1 MKFQEWGF
9 TTMDSAKDNN
19 QFDILKRVFKYILP
33 YKGRLAGGVIS
44 MLVHAFLTVF
54 FVRVFQGL
62 LETII
67 SDINLGREGMIQLSL
82 VAGMMI
88 LVYFLKGIAYYGK
101 SYLVAYVSQK
111 SVRDIRNDLYS
122 HLHNLS
128 LNFYSQ
134 NKTGDILS
142 RVTNDVQQLE
152 SSMISTTVGSID
164 KVFTLVGGILYLVY
178 LNYRLT
184 IFLIVILPLITY
196 VITKFNYKLKKV
208 SRRVQIKIADVSD
221 VLQETLSAVR
231 VVKSFGREEYEFER
245 FSSENQANFRAKMK
259 KSQYGAILTPLVEFL
274 AAISFTAILWYG
286 GYEVMQGRMSAS
298 ELIAF
303 FTLLLTISE
312 PLRSITKLS
321 KRLQQLF
328 ASAERVFEIMDT
340 ESELREDDEN
350 KIELK
355 DVEGEVVYD
364 NVSFAYNRNE
374 VVLRDINLTARPG
387 EVVALVGHS
396 GAGKTTM
403 VDLIPRFFDPIEGR
417 MRLDGHD
424 LKDLKIDSLRDFIGI
439 VPQETILFSGT
450 LRDNIAYGDLNADD
464 EAIQKAAEAANAHD
478 FIMNFP
484 DGYDTVVGERGVG
497 LSGGQK
503 QRISIARAILKNP
516 KILILDEATSS
527 LDSESEA
534 LVQEALEHLME
545 NRTTFIIAHRL
556 STIKNADKIVVVEQ
570 GEIMEMGS
578 HQELLKKQ
586 GKYASL
592 YRGQFIEA
600 PEV

>member
-1 MKFQEWGF
+1 
-9 TTMDSAKDNN
+9 MDSAKDNN

>member
-1 MKFQEWGF
+1 
-9 TTMDSAKDNN
+9 MDSAKGNN
-19 QFDILKRVFKYILP
+19 EIEILKRVFKYLLP
-33 YKGRLAGGVIS
+33 YKGRMAGGVIS
-44 MLVHAFLTVF
+44 MLVHAFLTIF

-67 SDINLGREGMIQLSL
+67 SDIDMGREGMIQLSL

-88 LVYFLKGIAYYGK
+88 LVYFLKGVAYYGK
-101 SYLVAYVSQK
+101 TYLVSYVSQRSIK
-111 SVRDIRNDLYS
+111 DMRDDLYS

-128 LNFYSQ
+128 LSFYSK

-142 RVTNDVQQLE
+142 RVTNDVQNLE
-152 SSMISTTVGSID
+152 SSMINTTVGSID
-164 KVFTLVGGILYLVY
+164 KVFTLIGGIVYLVY

-184 IFLIVILPLITY
+184 IFLIIILPFITY
-196 VITKFNYKLKKV
+196 VIVKFNYKLKKV

-245 FSSENQANFRAKMK
+245 FSTENQANFRAKMK
-259 KSQYGAILTPLVEFL
+259 KTQYGAILTPLVEFL

-350 KIELK
+350 KIELT

-364 NVSFAYNRNE
+364 NVTFAYNRNE
-374 VVLRDINLTARPG
+374 VVLKNINLKAEPG

-417 MRLDGHD
+417 MRVDGHD
-424 LKDLKIDSLRDFIGI
+424 LRDVKIDSLRDFIGI
-439 VPQETILFSGT
+439 VPQETILFSGS
-450 LRDNIAYGDLNADD
+450 LRDNIAYGDLEADQ
-464 EAIQKAAEAANAHD
+464 EAIQAAAEVANAHD
-478 FIMNFP
+478 FIMAFP
-484 DGYDTVVGERGVG
+484 DGYDTMVGERGVG

-534 LVQEALEHLME
+534 LVQEALEHLMQ

-556 STIKNADKIVVVEQ
+556 STIRNADKIVVVEQ

-592 YRGQFIEA
+592 YKGQFIEDPNA
-600 PEV
+600 

>member
-1 MKFQEWGF
+1 
-9 TTMDSAKDNN
+9 
-19 QFDILKRVFKYILP
+19 
-33 YKGRLAGGVIS
+33 

-67 SDINLGREGMIQLSL
+67 SDINMGREGMIQLSL

-88 LVYFLKGIAYYGK
+88 LVYFLKGVAYYGK
-101 SYLVAYVSQK
+101 TYLVSYVSQK
-111 SVRDIRNDLYS
+111 SIRDIRDDLYS

-128 LNFYSQ
+128 LSFYSK

-152 SSMISTTVGSID
+152 GAIINTTVGSID
-164 KVFTLVGGILYLVY
+164 KVFTLVGGIIYLIY

-184 IFLIVILPLITY
+184 IFLIIILPFITY

-259 KSQYGAILTPLVEFL
+259 KTQYGAMLTPIVEFL

-286 GYEVMQGRMSAS
+286 GYEVMQGRMTAS

-355 DVEGEVVYD
+355 EVEGEVVYD
-364 NVSFAYNRNE
+364 NVSFAYNRKE
-374 VVLRDINLTARPG
+374 VVLKNINLTASPG

-450 LRDNIAYGDLNADD
+450 LRDNIAYGDLEADD
-464 EAIQKAAEAANAHD
+464 EAIEEAARAANAHQ
-478 FIMNFP
+478 FILDFP

-570 GEIMEMGS
+570 GEVMEMGT
-578 HQELLKKQ
+578 HQELLEQ
-586 GKYASL
+586 RGKYASL

-600 PEV
+600 PSS

>member
-1 MKFQEWGF
+1 
-9 TTMDSAKDNN
+9 MDSAKGNN
-19 QFDILKRVFKYILP
+19 EIEILKRVFKYLLP
-33 YKGRLAGGVIS
+33 YKGRMAGGVIS

-54 FVRVFQGL
+54 FVKVFQDL

-67 SDINLGREGMIQLSL
+67 SDIDMGREGMIQLSL

-88 LVYFLKGIAYYGK
+88 IVYFLKGVSYYGK
-101 SYLVAYVSQK
+101 SYLVSYVSQK
-111 SVRDIRNDLYS
+111 AIKDMRDDLYS

-128 LNFYSQ
+128 LSFYSK

-142 RVTNDVQQLE
+142 RVTNDVKNLE
-152 SSMISTTVGSID
+152 SSMIKTTVGSVD
-164 KVFTLVGGILYLVY
+164 KVFTLIGGILYLVY

-184 IFLIVILPLITY
+184 IFLIIILPFITY

-259 KSQYGAILTPLVEFL
+259 KTQYGAILTPLVEFL

-286 GYEVMQGRMSAS
+286 GYEVMQGRMTAS

-321 KRLQQLF
+321 KRMQQLF

-350 KIELK
+350 KIELTHVK
-355 DVEGEVVYD
+355 GEVVYD
-364 NVSFAYNRNE
+364 NVSFSYNEDE
-374 VVLRDINLTARPG
+374 VVLKDINLTAKPG

-403 VDLIPRFFDPIEGR
+403 VDLIPRFFDPFAGR
-417 MRLDGHD
+417 MRLDGYNLRD
-424 LKDLKIDSLRDFIGI
+424 VKIDSLRNFIGI
-439 VPQETILFSGT
+439 VPQETILFSGS
-450 LRDNIAYGDLNADD
+450 LRDNIAYGDLKADE
-464 EAIQKAAEAANAHD
+464 EAIQNAAKSANAHG
-478 FIMNFP
+478 FIMGFP

-556 STIKNADKIVVVEQ
+556 STIRNADKIVVVEQ
-570 GEIMEMGS
+570 GEIMEMGN
-578 HQELLKKQ
+578 HQELLNKQ

-592 YRGQFIEA
+592 YQGQFIEDPNA
-600 PEV
+600 

>member
-1 MKFQEWGF
+1 
-9 TTMDSAKDNN
+9 MDSAQENN
-19 QFDILKRVFKYILP
+19 QFETLKRVFNYVLP

-67 SDINLGREGMIQLSL
+67 SDIDMGREGMIQLSL

-88 LVYFLKGIAYYGK
+88 VVYFLKGVSYYGK
-101 SYLVAYVSQK
+101 TYLVSYVSQK
-111 SVRDIRNDLYS
+111 SIKDMRDDLYS

-128 LNFYSQ
+128 LSFYSK

-152 SSMISTTVGSID
+152 SSMIKTTVGSID
-164 KVFTLVGGILYLVY
+164 KIFTLVGGIIYLVY

-184 IFLIVILPLITY
+184 IFLIIILPFITY

-259 KSQYGAILTPLVEFL
+259 KTQYGAILTPLVEFL

-286 GYEVMQGRMSAS
+286 GYEVMQGRMTAS

-312 PLRSITKLS
+312 PLRAITKLS
-321 KRLQQLF
+321 KRLQNLF

-350 KIELK
+350 KIELQE
-355 DVEGEVVYD
+355 VQGEVVFD
-364 NVSFAYNRNE
+364 NVSFAYNRDE
-374 VVLRDINLTARPG
+374 VVLKNINLTARPG

-417 MRLDGHD
+417 IRLDGHD
-424 LKDLKIDSLRDFIGI
+424 LKDLKIDTLRDFIGI
-439 VPQETILFSGT
+439 VPQETILFSGS
-450 LRDNIAYGDLNADD
+450 LRDNIAYGDLDADD
-464 EAIQKAAEAANAHD
+464 RAIQESAKAANAHD
-478 FIMNFP
+478 FIMSFP
-484 DGYDTVVGERGVG
+484 DGYDTMVGERGVG

-570 GEIMEMGS
+570 GEIMEQGS

-592 YRGQFIEA
+592 YQGQFIEDPNA
-600 PEV
+600 

>member
-1 MKFQEWGF
+1 
-9 TTMDSAKDNN
+9 MDSAKGNN
-19 QFDILKRVFKYILP
+19 EIEILKRVFKYLLP
-33 YKGRLAGGVIS
+33 YKGRMAGGVIS
-44 MLVHAFLTVF
+44 MLVHAFLTIF

-67 SDINLGREGMIQLSL
+67 SDIDMGREGMIKLSL

-88 LVYFLKGIAYYGK
+88 LVYFLKGVAYYGK
-101 SYLVAYVSQK
+101 TYLVSYVSQRSIK
-111 SVRDIRNDLYS
+111 DMRDDLYS

-128 LNFYSQ
+128 LSFYSK

-142 RVTNDVQQLE
+142 RVTNDVQNLE
-152 SSMISTTVGSID
+152 SSMINTTVGSID
-164 KVFTLVGGILYLVY
+164 KVFTLIGGIVYLVY

-184 IFLIVILPLITY
+184 IFLIIILPFITY
-196 VITKFNYKLKKV
+196 VIVKFNYKLKKV

-245 FSSENQANFRAKMK
+245 FSTENQANFRAKMK
-259 KSQYGAILTPLVEFL
+259 KTQYGAILTPLVEFL

-350 KIELK
+350 KIELT

-364 NVSFAYNRNE
+364 NVTFAYNRNE
-374 VVLRDINLTARPG
+374 VVLKNINLKAEPG

-417 MRLDGHD
+417 MRVDGHD
-424 LKDLKIDSLRDFIGI
+424 LKDVKIDSLRDFIGI
-439 VPQETILFSGT
+439 VPQETILFSGS
-450 LRDNIAYGDLNADD
+450 LRDNIAYGDLEADQ
-464 EAIQKAAEAANAHD
+464 EAIQAAAEAANAHD
-478 FIMNFP
+478 FIMAFP
-484 DGYDTVVGERGVG
+484 DGYDTMVGERGVG

-534 LVQEALEHLME
+534 LVQEALEHLMQ

-556 STIKNADKIVVVEQ
+556 STIRNADKIVVVEQ

-592 YRGQFIEA
+592 YKGQFIEDPNA
-600 PEV
+600 

>member
-1 MKFQEWGF
+1 
-9 TTMDSAKDNN
+9 MDSAKGNN
-19 QFDILKRVFKYILP
+19 EFEILKRVFKYLLP

-54 FVRVFQGL
+54 FVKVFQDL

-67 SDINLGREGMIQLSL
+67 SDIDMGREGMIQLSL

-88 LVYFLKGIAYYGK
+88 LVYFLKGVSYYGK
-101 SYLVAYVSQK
+101 TYLVSYVSQRSIK
-111 SVRDIRNDLYS
+111 DMRDDLYS

-128 LNFYSQ
+128 LSFYSK

-142 RVTNDVQQLE
+142 RVTNDVQNLE
-152 SSMISTTVGSID
+152 SSMIKTTVGSID
-164 KVFTLVGGILYLVY
+164 KVFTLIGGIIYLVY

-184 IFLIVILPLITY
+184 IFLIIILPFITY

-259 KSQYGAILTPLVEFL
+259 KTQYGAILTPLVEFL

-286 GYEVMQGRMSAS
+286 GYEVMQGRMTAS

-350 KIELK
+350 KIELN
-355 DVEGEVVYD
+355 DLAGEVVYD
-364 NVSFAYNRNE
+364 NVSFAYNE
-374 VVLRDINLTARPG
+374 DEIVLKNINLTAKPG

-417 MRLDGHD
+417 MRVDGHD
-424 LKDLKIDSLRDFIGI
+424 LRDLKIDSLRNFIGI
-439 VPQETILFSGT
+439 VPQETILFSGS
-450 LRDNIAYGDLNADD
+450 LRDNIAYGDLNADE
-464 EAIQKAAEAANAHD
+464 EAIQKAAKAANAHQ
-478 FIMNFP
+478 FIMGFP

-534 LVQEALEHLME
+534 LVQEALEHLMK

-556 STIKNADKIVVVEQ
+556 STIRNADKIVVVEQ
-570 GEIMEMGS
+570 GEIMEMGN
-578 HQELLKKQ
+578 HQELIKKQ

-592 YRGQFIEA
+592 YQGQFIEDPNA
-600 PEV
+600 

>member
-1 MKFQEWGF
+1 
-9 TTMDSAKDNN
+9 MDSAKDSN
-19 QFDILKRVFKYILP
+19 QFEILKRVFKYILP

-67 SDINLGREGMIQLSL
+67 SDIDMGREGMIRLSL

-88 LVYFLKGIAYYGK
+88 LVYFLKGVSYYGK
-101 SYLVAYVSQK
+101 TYLVSYVSQK
-111 SVRDIRNDLYS
+111 SIKDMRDDLYS

-128 LNFYSQ
+128 LSFYSQ

-152 SSMISTTVGSID
+152 SSMIKTTVGSID
-164 KVFTLVGGILYLVY
+164 KVFTLIGGILYLVY

-184 IFLIVILPLITY
+184 IFLIIILPLITY

-259 KSQYGAILTPLVEFL
+259 KTQYGAILTPLVEFL

-286 GYEVMQGRMSAS
+286 GYEVMQGRMTAS

-312 PLRSITKLS
+312 PLRAITKLS

-350 KIELK
+350 KIELNEVK
-355 DVEGEVVYD
+355 GEVVYD

-374 VVLRDINLTARPG
+374 VVLKNISLTASPG

-403 VDLIPRFFDPIEGR
+403 VDLIPRFFDPIKGR

-450 LRDNIAYGDLNADD
+450 LRDNIAYGDLEAEE
-464 EAIQKAAEAANAHD
+464 EAIQKAARAANAHD
-478 FIMNFP
+478 FIMDFP

-600 PEV
+600 PEA

>member
-1 MKFQEWGF
+1 
-9 TTMDSAKDNN
+9 MDSAKDSN
-19 QFDILKRVFKYILP
+19 QIELLKRVFKYVLP

-67 SDINLGREGMIQLSL
+67 SDINMGREGMVQLSL

-88 LVYFLKGIAYYGK
+88 VVYFLKGVSYYGK
-101 SYLVAYVSQK
+101 TYLVSYVSQK
-111 SVRDIRNDLYS
+111 SIRDIRDDLYS

-128 LNFYSQ
+128 LSFYSK

-152 SSMISTTVGSID
+152 SSIINTTVGTID
-164 KVFTLVGGILYLVY
+164 KVFTLIGGIIYLIY

-184 IFLIVILPLITY
+184 IFLIIILPFITY

-231 VVKSFGREEYEFER
+231 VVKSFGREEYEFDR
-245 FSSENQANFRAKMK
+245 FSNENQANFRAKMK
-259 KSQYGAILTPLVEFL
+259 KTQYGAILTPLVEFL

-286 GYEVMQGRMSAS
+286 GYEVMQGRMTAS

-312 PLRSITKLS
+312 PLRSLTKLS
-321 KRLQQLF
+321 KRLQNLF

-350 KIELK
+350 KIELEE
-355 DVEGEVVYD
+355 VEGEVVYD
-364 NVSFAYNRNE
+364 NVTFAYNRDE
-374 VVLRDINLTARPG
+374 VVLKDINLTAKPG

-450 LRDNIAYGDLNADD
+450 LRNNIAYGDLDADD
-464 EAIQKAAEAANAHD
+464 EAIQKAAQAANAHE

-484 DGYDTVVGERGVG
+484 DGYDTMVGERGVG

-516 KILILDEATSS
+516 RILILDEATSS

-578 HQELLKKQ
+578 HQELLAKQ

-592 YRGQFIEA
+592 YQGQFIEDPNA
-600 PEV
+600 

>member
-1 MKFQEWGF
+1 
-9 TTMDSAKDNN
+9 MDSAKDSN
-19 QFDILKRVFKYILP
+19 QFEILKRVFKYILP

-67 SDINLGREGMIQLSL
+67 SDIDMGREGMIQLSL

-88 LVYFLKGIAYYGK
+88 VVYFLKGVSYYGK
-101 SYLVAYVSQK
+101 TYLVSYVSQK
-111 SVRDIRNDLYS
+111 SIKDMRDDLYS

-128 LNFYSQ
+128 LSFYSK

-152 SSMISTTVGSID
+152 SSMIKTTVGSID
-164 KVFTLVGGILYLVY
+164 KIFTLVGGIIYLVY

-184 IFLIVILPLITY
+184 IFLIIILPFITY

-259 KSQYGAILTPLVEFL
+259 KTQYGAILTPLVEFL

-286 GYEVMQGRMSAS
+286 GYEVMQGRMTAS

-312 PLRSITKLS
+312 PLRAITKLS
-321 KRLQQLF
+321 KRLQNLF

-350 KIELK
+350 KIELQE
-355 DVEGEVVYD
+355 VQGEVVFD
-364 NVSFAYNRNE
+364 NVSFAYNRDE
-374 VVLRDINLTARPG
+374 VVLKNINLTARPG

-417 MRLDGHD
+417 IRLDGHD
-424 LKDLKIDSLRDFIGI
+424 LKDLKIDTLRDFIGI
-439 VPQETILFSGT
+439 VPQETILFSGS
-450 LRDNIAYGDLNADD
+450 LRDNIAYGDLDADD
-464 EAIQKAAEAANAHD
+464 RAIQESAKAANAHD
-478 FIMNFP
+478 FIMSFP
-484 DGYDTVVGERGVG
+484 DGYDTMVGERGVG

-570 GEIMEMGS
+570 GEIMEQGS

-592 YRGQFIEA
+592 YQGQFIEDPNA
-600 PEV
+600 

>member
-1 MKFQEWGF
+1 
-9 TTMDSAKDNN
+9 MDSAKGNN
-19 QFDILKRVFKYILP
+19 EIEILKRVFKYLLP
-33 YKGRLAGGVIS
+33 YKGRMAGGVIS
-44 MLVHAFLTVF
+44 MLVHAFLTIF

-67 SDINLGREGMIQLSL
+67 SDIDMGREGMIQLSL

-88 LVYFLKGIAYYGK
+88 LVYFLKGVAYYGK
-101 SYLVAYVSQK
+101 TYLVSYVSQRSIK
-111 SVRDIRNDLYS
+111 DMRDDLYS

-128 LNFYSQ
+128 LSFYSK

-142 RVTNDVQQLE
+142 RVTNDVQNLE
-152 SSMISTTVGSID
+152 SSMINTTVGSID
-164 KVFTLVGGILYLVY
+164 KVFTLIGGIVYLVY

-184 IFLIVILPLITY
+184 IFLIIILPFITY
-196 VITKFNYKLKKV
+196 VIVKFNYKLKKV
-208 SRRVQIKIADVSD
+208 NRRVQIKIADVSD

-245 FSSENQANFRAKMK
+245 FSTENQANFRAKMK
-259 KSQYGAILTPLVEFL
+259 KTQYGAILTPLVEFL

-350 KIELK
+350 KIELT

-364 NVSFAYNRNE
+364 NVTFAYNRNE
-374 VVLRDINLTARPG
+374 VVLKNINLKAEPG

-417 MRLDGHD
+417 MRVDGHD
-424 LKDLKIDSLRDFIGI
+424 LRDVKIDSLRDFIGI
-439 VPQETILFSGT
+439 VPQETILFSGS
-450 LRDNIAYGDLNADD
+450 LRDNIAYGDLEADQ
-464 EAIQKAAEAANAHD
+464 EAIQAAAEAANAHD
-478 FIMNFP
+478 FIMAFP
-484 DGYDTVVGERGVG
+484 DGYDTMVGERGVG

-534 LVQEALEHLME
+534 LVQEALEHLMQ

-556 STIKNADKIVVVEQ
+556 STIRNADKIVVVEQ

-592 YRGQFIEA
+592 YKGQFIEDPNA
-600 PEV
+600 

>member
-1 MKFQEWGF
+1 
-9 TTMDSAKDNN
+9 MDSAKDNN

-33 YKGRLAGGVIS
+33 YKGRLVGGVIS

-67 SDINLGREGMIQLSL
+67 SDINMGREGMIRLSM

-128 LNFYSQ
+128 LSFYSK

-152 SSMISTTVGSID
+152 SSMINTTVGSID

-184 IFLIVILPLITY
+184 IFLIIILPLITY

-259 KSQYGAILTPLVEFL
+259 KTQYGAILTPLVEFL

-355 DVEGEVVYD
+355 EVEGEVVYD
-364 NVSFAYNRNE
+364 NVSFAYNRDE
-374 VVLRDINLTARPG
+374 VVLKNINLTARPG

-450 LRDNIAYGDLNADD
+450 LRDNIAYGDLEADE
-464 EAIQKAAEAANAHD
+464 EAIQKAAKAANAHD
-478 FIMNFP
+478 FIMEFP

-527 LDSESEA
+527 LDSESES

-556 STIKNADKIVVVEQ
+556 STIKNADKIVVVEK
-570 GEIMEMGS
+570 GEVMEKGT
-578 HQELLKKQ
+578 HQDLLQKQ

-600 PEV
+600 PEI

>member
-1 MKFQEWGF
+1 
-9 TTMDSAKDNN
+9 MDSVKENN
-19 QFDILKRVFKYILP
+19 HFELLKRVFKYILP
-33 YKGRLAGGVIS
+33 YKGRLAGGVAS

-54 FVRVFQGL
+54 FVKVFQDL

-67 SDINLGREGMIQLSL
+67 SDIDMGREGMIQLSL

-88 LVYFLKGIAYYGK
+88 VVYFLKGVSYYGK
-101 SYLVAYVSQK
+101 TYLVSYVSQK
-111 SVRDIRNDLYS
+111 AIKDMRDDLYA

-128 LNFYSQ
+128 LSFYSK

-142 RVTNDVQQLE
+142 RVTNDVKNLE
-152 SSMISTTVGSID
+152 SSMIKTTVGTID
-164 KVFTLVGGILYLVY
+164 KVFTLIGGIIYLVY

-184 IFLIVILPLITY
+184 VFLIIILPLITY

-231 VVKSFGREEYEFER
+231 VVKSFGREEYEFDR
-245 FSSENQANFRAKMK
+245 FSSENHANFRAKMK
-259 KSQYGAILTPLVEFL
+259 KTQYGAILTPLVEFI

-286 GYEVMQGRMSAS
+286 GYEVMQGRMTAS

-303 FTLLLTISE
+303 FTLLLTISD

-340 ESELREDDEN
+340 ESELREDDQN

-355 DVEGEVVYD
+355 KVAGEVVYD
-364 NVSFAYNRNE
+364 NVSFAYNKNE
-374 VVLRDINLTARPG
+374 IVLKNINLTANPG
-387 EVVALVGHS
+387 EIVALVGHS

-403 VDLIPRFFDPIEGR
+403 VDLIPRFFDPISGR

-424 LKDLKIDSLRDFIGI
+424 LRDLQIDSLRDFIGI
-439 VPQETILFSGT
+439 VPQETILFSGS
-450 LRDNIAYGDLNADD
+450 LRDNIAYGDLEADF
-464 EAIQKAAEAANAHD
+464 EAIQQAAEAANAHG
-478 FIMNFP
+478 FIMDFP
-484 DGYDTVVGERGVG
+484 NAYDTIVGERGVG

-503 QRISIARAILKNP
+503 QRVSIARAILKDP

-527 LDSESEA
+527 LDSESEN
-534 LVQEALEHLME
+534 LVQEALENLME
-545 NRTTFIIAHRL
+545 ARTTFIIAHRL

-570 GEIMEMGS
+570 GEIMEVGS
-578 HQELLKKQ
+578 HQKLLAAQ

-592 YRGQFIEA
+592 YQGQFIEDPNA
-600 PEV
+600 

>member
-1 MKFQEWGF
+1 
-9 TTMDSAKDNN
+9 MDSAKGNN
-19 QFDILKRVFKYILP
+19 EIEILKRVFKYLLP
-33 YKGRLAGGVIS
+33 YKGRMAGGVIS

-578 HQELLKKQ
+578 HKELLKKQ

>member
-1 MKFQEWGF
+1 
-9 TTMDSAKDNN
+9 MDSAKGNN
-19 QFDILKRVFKYILP
+19 EFEILKRVFKYLLP

-54 FVRVFQGL
+54 FVKVFQDL

-67 SDINLGREGMIQLSL
+67 SDIDMGREGMIQLSL

-88 LVYFLKGIAYYGK
+88 LVYFLKGVSYYGK
-101 SYLVAYVSQK
+101 TYLVSYVSQRSIK
-111 SVRDIRNDLYS
+111 DMRDDLYS

-128 LNFYSQ
+128 LSFYSK

-142 RVTNDVQQLE
+142 RVTNDVQNLE
-152 SSMISTTVGSID
+152 SSMIKTTVGSID
-164 KVFTLVGGILYLVY
+164 KVFTLIGGIIYLVY

-184 IFLIVILPLITY
+184 IFLIIILPFITY

-259 KSQYGAILTPLVEFL
+259 KTQYGAILTPLVEFL

-286 GYEVMQGRMSAS
+286 GYEVMQGRMTAS

-350 KIELK
+350 KIELNEL
-355 DVEGEVVYD
+355 DGEVVYD
-364 NVSFAYNRNE
+364 NVSFAYNE
-374 VVLRDINLTARPG
+374 DEIVLKNINLTAKPG

-417 MRLDGHD
+417 MRVDGHD
-424 LKDLKIDSLRDFIGI
+424 LRDLKIDSLRNFIGI
-439 VPQETILFSGT
+439 VPQETILFSGS
-450 LRDNIAYGDLNADD
+450 LRDNIAYGDLNADE
-464 EAIQKAAEAANAHD
+464 EAIQKAAEAANAHQ
-478 FIMNFP
+478 FIMGFP

-534 LVQEALEHLME
+534 LVQEALEHLMK

-556 STIKNADKIVVVEQ
+556 STIRNADKIVVVEQ
-570 GEIMEMGS
+570 GEIMEIGN
-578 HQELLKKQ
+578 HQELIKKQ

-592 YRGQFIEA
+592 YQGQFIEDPNA
-600 PEV
+600 

>member
-1 MKFQEWGF
+1 
-9 TTMDSAKDNN
+9 
-19 QFDILKRVFKYILP
+19 
-33 YKGRLAGGVIS
+33 
-44 MLVHAFLTVF
+44 
-54 FVRVFQGL
+54 
-62 LETII
+62 
-67 SDINLGREGMIQLSL
+67 
-82 VAGMMI
+82 
-88 LVYFLKGIAYYGK
+88 
-101 SYLVAYVSQK
+101 
-111 SVRDIRNDLYS
+111 
-122 HLHNLS
+122 
-128 LNFYSQ
+128 
-134 NKTGDILS
+134 
-142 RVTNDVQQLE
+142 
-152 SSMISTTVGSID
+152 
-164 KVFTLVGGILYLVY
+164 
-178 LNYRLT
+178 
-184 IFLIVILPLITY
+184 
-196 VITKFNYKLKKV
+196 
-208 SRRVQIKIADVSD
+208 
-221 VLQETLSAVR
+221 
-231 VVKSFGREEYEFER
+231 
-245 FSSENQANFRAKMK
+245 MK
-259 KSQYGAILTPLVEFL
+259 KTQYGAILTPLVEFL

-340 ESELREDDEN
+340 ESEMREDDEN
-350 KIELK
+350 KIELT
-355 DVEGEVVYD
+355 DIEGEVVYD
-364 NVSFAYNRNE
+364 NVTFAYNRDE
-374 VVLRDINLTARPG
+374 IVLKDISLTAEPG

-403 VDLIPRFFDPIEGR
+403 VDLIPRFFDPIKGR
-417 MRLDGHD
+417 MRVDGHD
-424 LKDLKIDSLRDFIGI
+424 LKDVKIDSLRDFIGI
-439 VPQETILFSGT
+439 VPQETILFSGS
-450 LRDNIAYGDLNADD
+450 LRDNIAYGDLEADE
-464 EAIQKAAEAANAHD
+464 EAIQAAAKAANAHD
-478 FIMNFP
+478 FIMAFP
-484 DGYDTVVGERGVG
+484 DGYDTIVGERGVG

-556 STIKNADKIVVVEQ
+556 STIRNADKNVVVEQ

-592 YRGQFIEA
+592 YKGQFIEDPNA
-600 PEV
+600 

>member
-1 MKFQEWGF
+1 
-9 TTMDSAKDNN
+9 MDSAKGNN
-19 QFDILKRVFKYILP
+19 EIEILKRVFKYLLP

-54 FVRVFQGL
+54 FVKVFQDL

-67 SDINLGREGMIQLSL
+67 SDIDMGREGMIQLSL

-88 LVYFLKGIAYYGK
+88 LVYFLKGVSYYGK
-101 SYLVAYVSQK
+101 TYLVSYVSQK
-111 SVRDIRNDLYS
+111 AIKDMRDDLYS

-128 LNFYSQ
+128 LSFYSK

-142 RVTNDVQQLE
+142 RVTNDVQNLE
-152 SSMISTTVGSID
+152 SSMIKTTVGSVD
-164 KVFTLVGGILYLVY
+164 KVFTLIGGILYLVY

-184 IFLIVILPLITY
+184 IFLLIILPFITY

-245 FSSENQANFRAKMK
+245 FSTENQANFRAKMK
-259 KSQYGAILTPLVEFL
+259 KTQYGAILTPLVEFL

-286 GYEVMQGRMSAS
+286 GYEVMQGRMTAS

-355 DVEGEVVYD
+355 EVEGEVVYD
-364 NVSFAYNRNE
+364 NVSFAYNRDE
-374 VVLRDINLTARPG
+374 VVLKNINLTAKPG
-387 EVVALVGHS
+387 QVVALVGHS

-417 MRLDGHD
+417 MRVDGHD

-439 VPQETILFSGT
+439 VPQETILFSGS
-450 LRDNIAYGDLNADD
+450 LRDNIAYGDLKADD
-464 EAIQKAAEAANAHD
+464 EAIQKAAEAANAHE
-478 FIMNFP
+478 FIMGFP

-534 LVQEALEHLME
+534 LVQEALEHLMQA
-545 NRTTFIIAHRL
+545 RTTFIIAHRL
-556 STIKNADKIVVVEQ
+556 STIRNADKIVVVEQ
-570 GEIMEMGS
+570 GEIMEMGN

-592 YRGQFIEA
+592 YQGQFIEDPNA
-600 PEV
+600 

>member
-1 MKFQEWGF
+1 
-9 TTMDSAKDNN
+9 MDSAKGNN
-19 QFDILKRVFKYILP
+19 EIEILKRVFKYLLP

-54 FVRVFQGL
+54 FVKVFQDL

-67 SDINLGREGMIQLSL
+67 SDIDMGREGMIKLSL

-88 LVYFLKGIAYYGK
+88 LVYFLKGVSYYGK
-101 SYLVAYVSQK
+101 TYLVSYVSQK
-111 SVRDIRNDLYS
+111 SIKDMRDDLYS

-128 LNFYSQ
+128 LSFYSK

-142 RVTNDVQQLE
+142 RVTNDVQNLE
-152 SSMISTTVGSID
+152 SSMINTTVGSVD
-164 KVFTLVGGILYLVY
+164 KVFTLIGGILYLVY

-184 IFLIVILPLITY
+184 IFLIIILPFITY

-259 KSQYGAILTPLVEFL
+259 KTQYGAILTPLVEFL

-286 GYEVMQGRMSAS
+286 GYEVMQGRMTAS

-350 KIELK
+350 KIELTH
-355 DVEGEVVYD
+355 VEGEVVYD
-364 NVSFAYNRNE
+364 NVSFSYNEDE
-374 VVLRDINLTARPG
+374 VVLKDINLTAKPG

-403 VDLIPRFFDPIEGR
+403 VDLIPRFFDPFAGR
-417 MRLDGHD
+417 MRVDGHD
-424 LKDLKIDSLRDFIGI
+424 LKDVKIDSLRNFIGI
-439 VPQETILFSGT
+439 VPQETILFSGS
-450 LRDNIAYGDLNADD
+450 LRDNIAYGDLEADD
-464 EAIQKAAEAANAHD
+464 EAIQNAAKAANAHG
-478 FIMNFP
+478 FIMGFP
-484 DGYDTVVGERGVG
+484 EGYDTVVGERGVG

-556 STIKNADKIVVVEQ
+556 STIRNADKIVVVEQ
-570 GEIMEMGS
+570 GEIMEMGN
-578 HQELLKKQ
+578 HQELINKQ

-592 YRGQFIEA
+592 YQGQFIEDPNA
-600 PEV
+600 

>member
-1 MKFQEWGF
+1 
-9 TTMDSAKDNN
+9 MDSAKGNN
-19 QFDILKRVFKYILP
+19 EIEILKRVFKYLLP

-67 SDINLGREGMIQLSL
+67 SDINMGREGMIQLSL

-88 LVYFLKGIAYYGK
+88 LVYFLKGVSYYGK
-101 SYLVAYVSQK
+101 TYLVSYVSQRSIK
-111 SVRDIRNDLYS
+111 DMRDDLYS

-128 LNFYSQ
+128 LSFYSK

-142 RVTNDVQQLE
+142 RVTNDVQNLE
-152 SSMISTTVGSID
+152 SSMIKTTVGSID
-164 KVFTLVGGILYLVY
+164 KVFTLLGGILYLVY

-184 IFLIVILPLITY
+184 IFLIIILPLITY

-245 FSSENQANFRAKMK
+245 FSTENQANFRAKMK
-259 KSQYGAILTPLVEFL
+259 KTQYGAILTPLVEFL

-340 ESELREDDEN
+340 ESEMREDDEN
-350 KIELK
+350 KIELD

-364 NVSFAYNRNE
+364 NVSFAYNRDE
-374 VVLRDINLTARPG
+374 IVLKDISLTAEPG

-403 VDLIPRFFDPIEGR
+403 VDLIPRFFDPISGR

-424 LKDLKIDSLRDFIGI
+424 LRDLKIDSLRDFIGI
-439 VPQETILFSGT
+439 VPQETILFSGS
-450 LRDNIAYGDLNADD
+450 LRDNIAYGDLEAD
-464 EAIQKAAEAANAHD
+464 EESIQAAAKAANAHD
-478 FIMNFP
+478 FIMAFP
-484 DGYDTVVGERGVG
+484 DGYDTIVGERGVG

-556 STIKNADKIVVVEQ
+556 STIRNADKIVVVEQ
-570 GEIMEMGS
+570 GEVMEMGS

-592 YRGQFIEA
+592 YKGQFIEDPNA
-600 PEV
+600 

>member
-1 MKFQEWGF
+1 
-9 TTMDSAKDNN
+9 MDSAKGNN
-19 QFDILKRVFKYILP
+19 EIEILKRVFKYLLP

-67 SDINLGREGMIQLSL
+67 SDIDMGREGMIQLSL

-88 LVYFLKGIAYYGK
+88 LVYFLKGVSYYGK
-101 SYLVAYVSQK
+101 TYLVSYVSQK
-111 SVRDIRNDLYS
+111 SIKDMRDDLYS

-128 LNFYSQ
+128 LSFYSK

-142 RVTNDVQQLE
+142 RVTNDVQNLE
-152 SSMISTTVGSID
+152 SSMINTTVGSID
-164 KVFTLVGGILYLVY
+164 KVFTLIGGILYLVY

-184 IFLIVILPLITY
+184 IFLIIILPFITY

-259 KSQYGAILTPLVEFL
+259 KTQYGAILTPLVEFL

-286 GYEVMQGRMSAS
+286 GYEVMQGRMTAS

-350 KIELK
+350 KIELNN
-355 DVEGEVVYD
+355 VEGEVVYD
-364 NVSFAYNRNE
+364 NVSFSYNEDE
-374 VVLRDINLTARPG
+374 VVLKNINLTAKPG

-403 VDLIPRFFDPIEGR
+403 VDLIPRFFDPFAGR
-417 MRLDGHD
+417 MRVDGHD
-424 LKDLKIDSLRDFIGI
+424 LKDVKIDSLRNFIGI
-439 VPQETILFSGT
+439 VPQETILFSGS
-450 LRDNIAYGDLNADD
+450 LRDNIAYGDLEADD
-464 EAIQKAAEAANAHD
+464 EAIQNAAKAANAHG
-478 FIMNFP
+478 FIMGFP
-484 DGYDTVVGERGVG
+484 EGYDTVVGERGVG

-556 STIKNADKIVVVEQ
+556 STIRNADKIVVVEQ
-570 GEIMEMGS
+570 GEIMEMGN
-578 HQELLKKQ
+578 HQELLNKQ

-592 YRGQFIEA
+592 YQGQFIEDPNA
-600 PEV
+600 

>member
-1 MKFQEWGF
+1 
-9 TTMDSAKDNN
+9 
-19 QFDILKRVFKYILP
+19 
-33 YKGRLAGGVIS
+33 
-44 MLVHAFLTVF
+44 
-54 FVRVFQGL
+54 
-62 LETII
+62 
-67 SDINLGREGMIQLSL
+67 
-82 VAGMMI
+82 
-88 LVYFLKGIAYYGK
+88 
-101 SYLVAYVSQK
+101 
-111 SVRDIRNDLYS
+111 
-122 HLHNLS
+122 
-128 LNFYSQ
+128 
-134 NKTGDILS
+134 
-142 RVTNDVQQLE
+142 
-152 SSMISTTVGSID
+152 
-164 KVFTLVGGILYLVY
+164 
-178 LNYRLT
+178 
-184 IFLIVILPLITY
+184 
-196 VITKFNYKLKKV
+196 
-208 SRRVQIKIADVSD
+208 
-221 VLQETLSAVR
+221 
-231 VVKSFGREEYEFER
+231 
-245 FSSENQANFRAKMK
+245 
-259 KSQYGAILTPLVEFL
+259 
-274 AAISFTAILWYG
+274 
-286 GYEVMQGRMSAS
+286 
-298 ELIAF
+298 
-303 FTLLLTISE
+303 
-312 PLRSITKLS
+312 
-321 KRLQQLF
+321 
-328 ASAERVFEIMDT
+328 MDT
-340 ESELREDDEN
+340 ESELREDDHN

-355 DVEGEVVYD
+355 EVEGEVVYD

-374 VVLRDINLTARPG
+374 VVLRNINLTARPG

-464 EAIQKAAEAANAHD
+464 ESIQKAAEAANAHD
-478 FIMNFP
+478 FIMNFS

-600 PEV
+600 PDA

>member
-1 MKFQEWGF
+1 MLITKFQEWG
-9 TTMDSAKDNN
+9 
-19 QFDILKRVFKYILP
+19 
-33 YKGRLAGGVIS
+33 
-44 MLVHAFLTVF
+44 LVHAFLTIF

-67 SDINLGREGMIQLSL
+67 SDIDMGREGMIQLSL

-88 LVYFLKGIAYYGK
+88 LVYFLKGVAYYGK
-101 SYLVAYVSQK
+101 TYLVSYVSQRSIK
-111 SVRDIRNDLYS
+111 DMRDDLYS

-128 LNFYSQ
+128 LSFYSK

-142 RVTNDVQQLE
+142 RVTNDVQNLE
-152 SSMISTTVGSID
+152 SSMINTTVGSID
-164 KVFTLVGGILYLVY
+164 KVFTLIGGIVYLVY

-184 IFLIVILPLITY
+184 IFLIIILPFITY
-196 VITKFNYKLKKV
+196 VIVKFNYKLKKV

-245 FSSENQANFRAKMK
+245 FSTENQANFRAKMK
-259 KSQYGAILTPLVEFL
+259 KTQYGAILTPLVEFL

-350 KIELK
+350 KIELT

-364 NVSFAYNRNE
+364 NVTFAYNRNE
-374 VVLRDINLTARPG
+374 VVLKNINLKAEPG

-417 MRLDGHD
+417 MRVDGHD
-424 LKDLKIDSLRDFIGI
+424 LRDVKIDSLRDFIGI
-439 VPQETILFSGT
+439 VPQETILFSGS
-450 LRDNIAYGDLNADD
+450 LRDNIAYGDLEADQ
-464 EAIQKAAEAANAHD
+464 EAIQAAAEAANAHD
-478 FIMNFP
+478 FIMAFP
-484 DGYDTVVGERGVG
+484 DGYDTMVGERGVG

-534 LVQEALEHLME
+534 LVQEALEHLMQ
-545 NRTTFIIAHRL
+545 NRTTFIIAHR
-556 STIKNADKIVVVEQ
+556 
-570 GEIMEMGS
+570 S

-592 YRGQFIEA
+592 YKGQFIEDPNA
-600 PEV
+600 

>member
-1 MKFQEWGF
+1 
-9 TTMDSAKDNN
+9 MDSAKDSN
-19 QFDILKRVFKYILP
+19 QFEIIKRIFKYILP

-67 SDINLGREGMIQLSL
+67 SDINMGREGMIQLSL

-88 LVYFLKGIAYYGK
+88 LVYFFKGIAYYGK

-128 LNFYSQ
+128 LSFYSK

-152 SSMISTTVGSID
+152 SSMINTTVGSID
-164 KVFTLVGGILYLVY
+164 KVFTLIGGILYLVY

-184 IFLIVILPLITY
+184 IFLIIILPLITY

-259 KSQYGAILTPLVEFL
+259 KTQYGAILTPLVEFL

-350 KIELK
+350 KIDLK
-355 DVEGEVVYD
+355 EVEGEVVYD
-364 NVSFAYNRNE
+364 NVSFAYNRDE
-374 VVLRDINLTARPG
+374 VVLKNVDLTARPG

-450 LRDNIAYGDLNADD
+450 LRDNIAYGDLEADE
-464 EAIQKAAEAANAHD
+464 EAIHKAARAANAHE
-478 FIMNFP
+478 FIMDFP

-556 STIKNADKIVVVEQ
+556 STIKNADKIVVVEK

-600 PEV
+600 PEL

>member
-1 MKFQEWGF
+1 
-9 TTMDSAKDNN
+9 MDSAKDNN

-578 HQELLKKQ
+578 HKELLKKQ

>member
-1 MKFQEWGF
+1 
-9 TTMDSAKDNN
+9 MDSAKDNK
-19 QFDILKRVFKYILP
+19 QFDLLKRVFKYVLP

-62 LETII
+62 LQTII
-67 SDINLGREGMIQLSL
+67 SDINMGREGMIQLSL

-88 LVYFLKGIAYYGK
+88 VVYFLKGVAYYGK
-101 SYLVAYVSQK
+101 TYLVSYVSQK
-111 SVRDIRNDLYS
+111 SIRDIRNDLYS

-128 LNFYSQ
+128 LSFYSK

-152 SSMISTTVGSID
+152 SSIIHTTVGSID
-164 KVFTLVGGILYLVY
+164 KIFTLIGGIIYLVY

-184 IFLIVILPLITY
+184 IFLIIILPFITY

-245 FSSENQANFRAKMK
+245 FSSENQANFRAKIK
-259 KSQYGAILTPLVEFL
+259 KTQYGAMLTPIVEFL

-286 GYEVMQGRMSAS
+286 GYEVMQGRMTAS

-321 KRLQQLF
+321 KRMQQLF

-350 KIELK
+350 KIELNN
-355 DVEGEVVYD
+355 VEGEVVYD
-364 NVSFAYNRNE
+364 NVSFSYNEDE
-374 VVLRDINLTARPG
+374 VVLKNINLTAEPG

-403 VDLIPRFFDPIEGR
+403 VDLIPRFFDPFAGR
-417 MRLDGHD
+417 MRVDGHD
-424 LKDLKIDSLRDFIGI
+424 LKDVKIDSLRNFIGI
-439 VPQETILFSGT
+439 VPQETILFSGS
-450 LRDNIAYGDLNADD
+450 LRDNIAYGDLEADD
-464 EAIQKAAEAANAHD
+464 EAIQNAAKAANAHG
-478 FIMNFP
+478 FIMGFP
-484 DGYDTVVGERGVG
+484 EGYDTVVGERGVG

-556 STIKNADKIVVVEQ
+556 STIRNADKIVVVEQ

-578 HQELLKKQ
+578 HQELLEMQ
-586 GKYASL
+586 GKYSSL
-592 YRGQFIEA
+592 YQGQFIEA
-600 PEV
+600 PNA